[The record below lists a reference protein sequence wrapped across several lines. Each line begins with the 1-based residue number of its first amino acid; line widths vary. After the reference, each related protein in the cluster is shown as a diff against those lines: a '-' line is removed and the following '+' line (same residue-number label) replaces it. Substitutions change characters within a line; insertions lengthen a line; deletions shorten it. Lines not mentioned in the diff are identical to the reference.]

1 MPTLVTAMGKAL
13 EPSSRHCI
21 RQQGITFIELV
32 ISIAI
37 LAIALVGVTQL
48 LSGGLARSADP
59 MLESRTVALA
69 QAYLDEILS
78 KRFDENTRD
87 SGIPPCRNI
96 AGSPRACS
104 SVFGPDSGETRAT
117 YDDVDDFNGLDEGAD
132 AADSLLRDA
141 LGNARAGFD
150 NFRVSVSVRYIA
162 TGVGEPESGLG
173 VANELD
179 DTQDAKVITVS
190 VSHRSL
196 RQSVQFSAY
205 KSNF

>member
-1 MPTLVTAMGKAL
+1 MDNVTEYRNL
-13 EPSSRHCI
+13 RRV
-21 RQQGITFIELV
+21 RQRGITLIELV

-48 LSGGLARSADP
+48 LSGGLGRSADT
-59 MLESRTVALA
+59 MLESRMVALA
-69 QAYLDEILS
+69 QAYLDEILG

-87 SGIPPCRNI
+87 SGVPPCRNS
-96 AGSPRACS
+96 AGSTRLCS
-104 SVFGPDSGETRAT
+104 AVLGPESGETRAT
-117 YDDVDDFNGLDEGAD
+117 YDDVDDFDGLDEGVGAL
-132 AADSLLRDA
+132 DSSLRDA

-162 TGVGEPESGLG
+162 VGAGESEADLA

-179 DTQDAKVITVS
+179 DAQDAKLITVS
-190 VSHRSL
+190 VSRRSL
-196 RQSVQFSAY
+196 GDSVQFSAY